1 MGAIPAPRDDS
12 QRPDSTC
19 RHEPASQETPNG
31 SSLRAAFSVRLNAC
45 SSRTGRPNGRLSD
58 RLVRLIVRKK
68 GHFRVFENPAEVPDS
83 VAMSA
88 EERRDR
94 DAMDSF
100 VRG

>member
-1 MGAIPAPRDDS
+1 LI
-12 QRPDSTC
+12 
-19 RHEPASQETPNG
+19 
-31 SSLRAAFSVRLNAC
+31 LRKR
-45 SSRTGRPNGRLSD
+45 
-58 RLVRLIVRKK
+58 
-68 GHFRVFENPAEVPDS
+68 GHFRVFENPAEAADS